1 MEPVN
6 RRIFF
11 VSVAVLTALVV
22 VLCGLKQVY
31 AEEEGPVLSIIGF
44 VEQPVNITYSE
55 FNELPILTEEVTCT
69 CVGPPAFDVY
79 TYNWTGV
86 SVSILLELAGV
97 KPGAVDVVFHA
108 SDGYSSSLPVE
119 KALTA
124 STIIAVEANGGP
136 LSRETGYPFMLVV
149 PCWWGYKW
157 VKFVERIE
165 IVDYDHKGIWE
176 NRGYPDYAEIPG
188 CVDQE
193 GGEKEERP
201 IVSSIALGISGVL
214 LLGFGVYLARI
225 IWRRVKLR

>member
-1 MEPVN
+1 MN

-11 VSVAVLTALVV
+11 VSAAVLTALVV
-22 VLCGLKQVY
+22 VLCGSKQTH
-31 AEEEGPVLSIIGF
+31 AEEEGPMLSIIGF

-55 FNELPILTEEVTCT
+55 FNELPMITEEVTCT

-79 TYNWTGV
+79 AYNWTGV

-97 KPGAVDVVFHA
+97 RTGAVDVVFHA

-124 STIIAVEANGGP
+124 STIIAVEANGRP
-136 LSRETGYPFMLVV
+136 LSREAGYPFMLVV

-193 GGEKEERP
+193 GGEKEESP
-201 IVSSIALGISGVL
+201 IVFSIALAISSVL
-214 LLGFGVYLARI
+214 LLGLGVYLARI